1 MYGLLA
7 RIAAVSHA
15 SIPGELSSS
24 LRYASAVVLYREEQ
38 SFGWSPL
45 AWLILALQIIP
56 LIMVV
61 IGLQTDDAEA
71 LFGGVAA
78 FVIIGLTQLWIMTA
92 RLVTIVDRDA
102 LRISFK
108 WLWPGRTIK
117 HSDIER
123 YEARTYGLL
132 DSGGWGV
139 HLAGAGWSYNVS
151 GNRGV
156 AVVLKNGARLLVGS
170 QQPESLV
177 RALDDARSSRTGA

>member
-1 MYGLLA
+1 
-7 RIAAVSHA
+7 
-15 SIPGELSSS
+15 
-24 LRYASAVVLYREEQ
+24 VVLYREEQ
-38 SFGWSPL
+38 RFGWSAL

-56 LIMVV
+56 LIMLV
-61 IGLQTDDAEA
+61 IGLQTDDDEA

-78 FVIIGLTQLWIMTA
+78 FVIIALVQLWILTA
-92 RLVTIVDRDA
+92 RLVTIVDTDA

-108 WLWPGRTIK
+108 WLWPSRMIK
-117 HSDIER
+117 HNDIER

-156 AVVLKNGARLLVGS
+156 AVVLKNGSRLLVGS
-170 QQPESLV
+170 QDPDALV
-177 RALDDARSSRTGA
+177 RALDAARTGRHSA